1 MASPTVFVSA
11 LTFTITQRIIAS
23 TTYTSITASTIDD
36 WSSVTQ
42 GGVCK
47 LNKGSASEWFSFTG
61 ITIGSTTGG
70 ITAITFTGVTMGLN
84 KNATTTTST
93 TSTNRK
99 NHASGTTVGKLV
111 YHSQQINQ
119 VFQKDKDNTVSGNT
133 TFTGT
138 NLFSSTTL
146 ATLNLQRVTTTQR
159 NALTGVVEGSI
170 VKNDT
175 TGLVDVYLGGTWV
188 ELGVA
193 SAPSN
198 ATTSV
203 AGISQKATTAE
214 TIAGTDIGS
223 TGASLFV
230 GPSLLQGEL
239 QGSGTAGETLAVDQ
253 FIYVKVSDG
262 KLYKCDSNVS
272 SVANSWNAIGIIITG
287 GAANATVTYRKLTGG
302 EYTYSS
308 AHGFTL
314 GATLY
319 LSSTGGLTATR
330 PAFNDANI
338 VPYIIGTAIS
348 TTKIAL
354 KPQRIPRR
362 IIHKTISATSTYTV
376 TVGFPI
382 SHAHA
387 TMGYSGATAG
397 TPLGG
402 SSGFF
407 DAIAN
412 TQINSGNAI
421 DSYIL
426 FDIADGIASNYRAFA
441 ASVNGS
447 NNLVMTMTTSGTPR
461 STCYVALIVHE
472 AL

>member
-11 LTFTITQRIIAS
+11 LTFTLTQRLIAG
-23 TTYTSITASTIDD
+23 TTYTTITASTIDD
-36 WSSVTQ
+36 WSSVTA
-42 GGVCK
+42 GISK

-61 ITIGSTTGG
+61 VTIGSTTGG
-70 ITAITFTGVTMGLN
+70 VTAITFTGVTMGLN
-84 KNATTTTST
+84 KNATTTTSS
-93 TSTNRK
+93 TSTNRR

-119 VFQKDKDNTVSGNT
+119 VFQKDKDNTVIGNT

-138 NLFSSTTL
+138 NTFSSTTVP
-146 ATLNLQRVTTTQR
+146 TLVLQRVTTAQR
-159 NALTGVVEGSI
+159 NAMPLTEATI
-170 VKNDT
+170 LKNDT
-175 TGLVDVYLGGTWV
+175 TGLIDAVLGGTWI

-198 ATTSV
+198 ATPSV
-203 AGISQKATTAE
+203 AGVVQKATTAE
-214 TIAGTDIGS
+214 TIAGTDLGG

-230 GPSLLQGEL
+230 GPSLLQGVL

-287 GAANATVTYRKLTGG
+287 GAANATVTYRKLTDG

-319 LSSTGGLTATR
+319 LSSTGGLTMTR
-330 PAFNDANI
+330 PAYNDANI
-338 VPYIIGTAIS
+338 IPYIIGTAIS

-362 IIHKTISATSTYTV
+362 LIHKTITATSTYTV

-421 DSYIL
+421 DSCIL
-426 FDIADGIASNYRAFA
+426 FDIADGTASNYRTFT

-447 NNLVMTMTTSGTPR
+447 NNLVMTMATSGTPR